1 MRRIHY
7 VTADGEH
14 AAGANVTVS
23 DEAAGAAIASGK
35 AVANNDGVWGADT
48 TAGPV
53 VAPVVAAPPIEY
65 EDEGDEPL

>member
-35 AVANNDGVWGADT
+35 AVANNDGVWGADMVASVT
-48 TAGPV
+48 
-53 VAPVVAAPPIEY
+53 APVVAAPQI
-65 EDEGDEPL
+65 EDEDEEDEPL